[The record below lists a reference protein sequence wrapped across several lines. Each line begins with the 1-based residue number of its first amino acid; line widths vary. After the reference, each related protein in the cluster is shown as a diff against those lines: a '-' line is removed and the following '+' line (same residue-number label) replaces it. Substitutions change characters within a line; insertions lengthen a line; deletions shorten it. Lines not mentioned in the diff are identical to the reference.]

1 MRLRVLIIF
10 FSGCFILS
18 QAQPNQI
25 SLGVFTGI
33 TSPYTFD
40 AGINRDSRYQQR
52 YQIKLAPIGISY
64 GIDYQGYGFVVT
76 PSLIN
81 IGQDMNIVNTVGGY
95 EGTRRINMQYLQ
107 VPIGFKFH
115 VIDLSFFKVS
125 LVAGIGAGYLLKGT
139 ETITHNYAKYR
150 FPTEVL
156 PILPP
161 DYVIEYD
168 GVIAPQIT
176 KLEIV
181 RNEDFNK
188 LQLFGSFGFRSDWD
202 FKESWRIAFDL
213 RANYGINETRN
224 NSYLARTAANET
236 LYALEGQRREL
247 FAYLNIGIARYIE
260 VDKQKQNRTKSFG
273 KFKPRQAVVTPA
285 GKRKPKR

>member
-1 MRLRVLIIF
+1 MRLLVLISF
-10 FSGCFILS
+10 FVGCFILS
-18 QAQPNQI
+18 PAQPNQI
-25 SLGVFTGI
+25 SLGIFTGI

-52 YQIKLAPIGISY
+52 YQVKLAPIGLSY
-64 GIDYQGYGFVVT
+64 GVDYQGFGFVVT

-95 EGTRRINMQYLQ
+95 EGTRKINLRYLQ
-107 VPIGFKFH
+107 LPIGFKFH
-115 VIDLSFFKVS
+115 LIDLAFFKVS
-125 LVAGIGAGYLLKGT
+125 LIAGMGAGYLLKGS

-150 FPTEVL
+150 FPNEVL

-176 KLEIV
+176 SQEIV
-181 RNEDFNK
+181 RKKDFNSF
-188 LQLFGSFGFRSDWD
+188 QLFGSIGFRSDWD
-202 FKESWRIAFDL
+202 FKKNWRIAFDL
-213 RANYGINETRN
+213 RANYCINEPRN
-224 NSYLARTAANET
+224 NSHLVRIAENQT
-236 LYALEGQRREL
+236 LYELEGQRREL

-273 KFKPRQAVVTPA
+273 KFKPKAPISAPA
-285 GKRKPKR
+285 KRKPKR